1 MALKLSGDFETTSRG
16 SLPQI
21 GAHKYA
27 RLASTRILCFAY
39 AIEDDEP
46 EIWFPTRQSPPDE
59 LIEAARDPELEFRA
73 WNAAFEFNVWNVI
86 AVRHGL
92 PPLGIERFHC
102 TMAQALVW
110 GVPPK
115 LEQAAIALRTN
126 IEKDKE
132 GAKLMRKMM
141 RPRPR
146 KDGSIT
152 WWDQDEPELLWRL
165 GEYCAQDV
173 RAERSIGRRLRP
185 MPAEERRLWVL
196 DQRMNNRGLKVDV
209 VAVEKMQTVVDGE
222 LLRIGAALAGLTD
235 GEITSPTQTQR
246 LLKYLKAEGVEIDSL
261 DKRVIPLVLKD
272 ELHPRHRQILK
283 LYGQGAK
290 SSTAKLR
297 SMMNY
302 LDDDGRIRSL
312 TQYGGAMRTLR
323 WAGRGPQ
330 IQNYPRPSKEIDARM
345 AIEHIIWGVDAE
357 TLDVVHGNPM
367 DVVSQC
373 LRGAYMPAHGHAF
386 AVCDYSGI
394 EARVVAWLAGQED
407 ALDVFRTGA
416 DIYRKAAN
424 DVGST
429 SRDLGKLLVLSCGFG
444 AGPRRVAII
453 AQNPPYFIELS
464 KEEAIKNVYG
474 WRNANSEIRSLWY
487 EVDDLIRMVLQKRI
501 DDRWMWTSTRKVA
514 FRMATDERL
523 SGSLLMRLPSGRKIV
538 YRNASIDEI
547 INDPDGAADV
557 EAVIRYDGLDW
568 TKKWTRIRSWGGKFV
583 ENCLAGSVLIL
594 TERGWLRLD
603 HITNERVWDGEAFV
617 VHGGLITK
625 GRRQVVELDGVQL
638 TPDHKVL
645 TTGGWKHAALC
656 EGFDRAS
663 VTLPD
668 SNCGCRFDWEAA
680 TMARPLRLRSR
691 EDHGSSRVHQGQGEV
706 LRMHAMDAD
715 WRRKSHAWD
724 EPASGL
730 CGLAIDARSLS
741 ATDASSLAELWGA
754 RDRGLPR
761 VGHVQSI
768 LDGHGANL
776 STGVD
781 DRARGQH
788 GGVLRSELRVGNIES
803 AGAQHAT
810 QQGYRNAVGRDDSG
824 RSRRTIG
831 GAPNDVTVPFEQT
844 SVEVFDLFEAGR
856 NHRFVVAGVDG
867 PIIVSNCTQ
876 AVARDLLAGA
886 VLQLDNDDDDLLT
899 TIHDEIIAEP
909 LGTRADARLKEMKA
923 VMGEAPAWAYGLPLK
938 AEGSVMGRYGK

>member
-1 MALKLSGDFETTSRG
+1 MALQLSGDFETTSRS

-27 RLASTRILCFAY
+27 RHPSTRILCFAY
-39 AIEDDEP
+39 AIDEDEP
-46 EIWFPTRQSPPDE
+46 VVWYPTFQPAPVD
-59 LIEAARDPELEFRA
+59 LIEAARAPDLEFHA
-73 WNAAFEFNVWNVI
+73 WNAAFEFNIWNTI
-86 AVRHGL
+86 AVRRDL
-92 PPLGIERFHC
+92 PPLPIERFHC

-110 GVPPK
+110 GAPPR

-141 RPRPR
+141 RPRPH

-196 DQRMNNRGLKVDV
+196 DQHMNNRGLKVDV
-209 VAVEKMQTVVDGE
+209 AAVAKMQTVVDGE
-222 LLRIGAALAGLTD
+222 LVRIGMGLAGLTD
-235 GEITSPTQTQR
+235 GRITSPTQTQR
-246 LLKYLKAEGVEIDSL
+246 LLAYLREQKVKIDSL
-261 DKRVIPLVLKD
+261 DKRVIPLVLKE
-272 ELHPRHRQILK
+272 ELDPRHREILK

-302 LDDDGRIRSL
+302 LDDDSRVRSL

-330 IQNYPRPSKEIDARM
+330 IQNYPRPSKEIDARA
-345 AIEHIIWGVDAE
+345 AIEHIVWGVKAD
-357 TLDVVHGNPM
+357 TIDFVHGNPM

-373 LRGAYMPAHGHAF
+373 LRGAYVPATGHAF

-407 ALDVFRTGA
+407 ALDVFRQGL
-416 DIYRKAAN
+416 DIYNKAAN
-424 DVGST
+424 DVGSS

-453 AQNPPYFIELS
+453 AQNPPYFIELT
-464 KEEAIKNVYG
+464 KEEATRNVYG
-474 WRNANSEIRSLWY
+474 WRQANHHIRSLWY
-487 EVDDLIRMVLQKRI
+487 EVDDIIRMVIGGRVS
-501 DDRWMWTSTRKVA
+501 DRWIWTSTRKIA

-547 INDPDGAADV
+547 INDVDGCSDV
-557 EAVIRYDGLDW
+557 EMVIRYDGLDW

-583 ENCLAGSVLIL
+583 EN
-594 TERGWLRLD
+594 
-603 HITNERVWDGEAFV
+603 
-617 VHGGLITK
+617 
-625 GRRQVVELDGVQL
+625 
-638 TPDHKVL
+638 
-645 TTGGWKHAALC
+645 
-656 EGFDRAS
+656 
-663 VTLPD
+663 
-668 SNCGCRFDWEAA
+668 
-680 TMARPLRLRSR
+680 M
-691 EDHGSSRVHQGQGEV
+691 
-706 LRMHAMDAD
+706 
-715 WRRKSHAWD
+715 
-724 EPASGL
+724 
-730 CGLAIDARSLS
+730 
-741 ATDASSLAELWGA
+741 
-754 RDRGLPR
+754 
-761 VGHVQSI
+761 
-768 LDGHGANL
+768 
-776 STGVD
+776 
-781 DRARGQH
+781 
-788 GGVLRSELRVGNIES
+788 
-803 AGAQHAT
+803 
-810 QQGYRNAVGRDDSG
+810 
-824 RSRRTIG
+824 
-831 GAPNDVTVPFEQT
+831 
-844 SVEVFDLFEAGR
+844 
-856 NHRFVVAGVDG
+856 
-867 PIIVSNCTQ
+867 TQ

-909 LGTRADARLKEMKA
+909 LQHRADARLREMKA
-923 VMGEAPAWAYGLPLK
+923 VMGVAPQWAYGLPLK

>member
-1 MALKLSGDFETTSRG
+1 MTVRLSGDFETTSRG

-27 RLASTRILCFAY
+27 RLPSTRILCFAY
-39 AIEDDEP
+39 AIEDDDP
-46 EIWFPTRQSPPDE
+46 DIWFPTRQPPPKD
-59 LIEAARDPELEFRA
+59 LIKAARDPELEFRA
-73 WNAAFEFNVWNVI
+73 WNAAFEFNIWN
-86 AVRHGL
+86 AVAIKHGL

-110 GVPPK
+110 GVPLR

-141 RPRPR
+141 RPRPH

-185 MPAEERRLWVL
+185 MPTDERRLWVL
-196 DQRMNNRGLKVDV
+196 DQHMNNRGLKVDAD
-209 VAVEKMQTVVDGE
+209 AVRKMQTVVDGE
-222 LLRIGAALAGLTD
+222 LVRIGAALAGLTD
-235 GEITSPTQTQR
+235 GRITSPTQTAR
-246 LLKYLKAEGVEIDSL
+246 LLAYLKEQKVEINSL

-272 ELHPRHRQILK
+272 DLDPRHRQILK

-330 IQNYPRPSKEIDARM
+330 IQNYPRPSKEIDARV
-345 AIEHIIWGVDAE
+345 AIEHIIWGVDAD
-357 TLDVVHGNPM
+357 TLDFTHGNPM

-373 LRGAYMPAHGHAF
+373 LRGAYVPAEGHAF

-474 WRNANSEIRSLWY
+474 WRDANHHIRSLWY
-487 EVDDLIRMVLQKRI
+487 EVDDLIRMVLNRHI
-501 DDRWMWTSTRKVA
+501 DDRWIWTNTRKVA
-514 FRMATDERL
+514 FRMAIDERL

-547 INDPDGAADV
+547 INDPDGASWV
-557 EAVIRYDGLDW
+557 EPVIRYDGLDW

-583 ENCLAGSVLIL
+583 EN
-594 TERGWLRLD
+594 
-603 HITNERVWDGEAFV
+603 
-617 VHGGLITK
+617 
-625 GRRQVVELDGVQL
+625 
-638 TPDHKVL
+638 
-645 TTGGWKHAALC
+645 
-656 EGFDRAS
+656 
-663 VTLPD
+663 
-668 SNCGCRFDWEAA
+668 
-680 TMARPLRLRSR
+680 M
-691 EDHGSSRVHQGQGEV
+691 
-706 LRMHAMDAD
+706 
-715 WRRKSHAWD
+715 
-724 EPASGL
+724 
-730 CGLAIDARSLS
+730 
-741 ATDASSLAELWGA
+741 
-754 RDRGLPR
+754 
-761 VGHVQSI
+761 
-768 LDGHGANL
+768 
-776 STGVD
+776 
-781 DRARGQH
+781 
-788 GGVLRSELRVGNIES
+788 
-803 AGAQHAT
+803 
-810 QQGYRNAVGRDDSG
+810 
-824 RSRRTIG
+824 
-831 GAPNDVTVPFEQT
+831 
-844 SVEVFDLFEAGR
+844 
-856 NHRFVVAGVDG
+856 
-867 PIIVSNCTQ
+867 TQ

-909 LGTRADARLKEMKA
+909 LRSRADARLAEMKA
-923 VMGEAPAWAYGLPLK
+923 VMGVAPQWAYGLPLK
-938 AEGSVMGRYGK
+938 AEGAVMARYGK

>member
-1 MALKLSGDFETTSRG
+1 MALRLSGDFETTSRG

-39 AIEDDEP
+39 AIEDDDP
-46 EIWFPTRQSPPDE
+46 EIWFPTRQPPPED
-59 LIEAARDPELEFRA
+59 LIKAARDPELEFRA
-73 WNAAFEFNVWNVI
+73 WNAAFEFNIWN
-86 AVRHGL
+86 AVATKHGL
-92 PPLGIERFHC
+92 PALPIERFHC

-110 GVPPK
+110 GVPPR

-141 RPRPR
+141 RPRPH

-185 MPAEERRLWVL
+185 MPTEERRLWVL
-196 DQRMNNRGLKVDV
+196 DQHMNNRGLKVDAD
-209 VAVEKMQTVVDGE
+209 AVRKMQTVVDGE
-222 LLRIGAALAGLTD
+222 LVRIGAALAGLTD
-235 GEITSPTQTQR
+235 GRITSPTQTRR
-246 LLKYLKAEGVEIDSL
+246 LLAYLKEQKVEIDSL

-272 ELHPRHRQILK
+272 DLDPRHRRILK

-297 SMMNY
+297 SMSSY
-302 LDDDGRIRSL
+302 LDSDGRIRGL

-330 IQNYPRPSKEIDARM
+330 IQNYPRPSKEVDARA
-345 AIEHIIWGVDAE
+345 AIADIIWGVDAE
-357 TLDVVHGNPM
+357 TLDFAHGNPM

-373 LRGAYMPAHGHAF
+373 LRGAYVPAEGHAF

-407 ALDVFRTGA
+407 SLDVFRQGL
-416 DIYRKAAN
+416 DIYKKAAR

-474 WRNANSEIRSLWY
+474 WRDANHHIRSLWY
-487 EVDDLIRMVLQKRI
+487 EVDDLIRMVLNRHI
-501 DDRWMWTSTRKVA
+501 NDRWIWTNTRKVA

-523 SGSLLMRLPSGRKIV
+523 LGSLLMRLPSGRKIV

-547 INDPDGAADV
+547 INDADGASWV
-557 EAVIRYDGLDW
+557 EPVIRYDGLDW

-583 ENCLAGSVLIL
+583 EN
-594 TERGWLRLD
+594 
-603 HITNERVWDGEAFV
+603 
-617 VHGGLITK
+617 
-625 GRRQVVELDGVQL
+625 
-638 TPDHKVL
+638 
-645 TTGGWKHAALC
+645 
-656 EGFDRAS
+656 
-663 VTLPD
+663 
-668 SNCGCRFDWEAA
+668 
-680 TMARPLRLRSR
+680 M
-691 EDHGSSRVHQGQGEV
+691 
-706 LRMHAMDAD
+706 
-715 WRRKSHAWD
+715 
-724 EPASGL
+724 
-730 CGLAIDARSLS
+730 
-741 ATDASSLAELWGA
+741 
-754 RDRGLPR
+754 
-761 VGHVQSI
+761 
-768 LDGHGANL
+768 
-776 STGVD
+776 
-781 DRARGQH
+781 
-788 GGVLRSELRVGNIES
+788 
-803 AGAQHAT
+803 
-810 QQGYRNAVGRDDSG
+810 
-824 RSRRTIG
+824 
-831 GAPNDVTVPFEQT
+831 
-844 SVEVFDLFEAGR
+844 
-856 NHRFVVAGVDG
+856 
-867 PIIVSNCTQ
+867 TQ

-909 LGTRADARLKEMKA
+909 LQARADARLKEMKA
-923 VMGEAPAWAYGLPLK
+923 VMGVAPQWAYGLPLK
-938 AEGSVMGRYGK
+938 AEGAVMTRYGK

>member
-1 MALKLSGDFETTSRG
+1 MVLRLSGDFETTSHG

-27 RLASTRILCFAY
+27 RLPSTRILCFAY
-39 AIEDDEP
+39 TIEEDDP
-46 EIWFPTRQSPPDE
+46 VVWYPTFQPAPDD
-59 LIEAARDPELEFRA
+59 LIEAAFAPDLEFRA
-73 WNAAFEFNVWNVI
+73 WNAAFEFNIWNAC

-110 GVPPK
+110 GVPPR
-115 LEQAAIALRTN
+115 LEQAAIALSTR

-141 RPRPR
+141 RPRPH
-146 KDGSIT
+146 KDSSIT

-173 RAERSIGRRLRP
+173 RAERAIGHRLRP
-185 MPAEERRLWVL
+185 MPPDERRLWVL
-196 DQRMNNRGLKVDV
+196 DQHMNNRGLKVDA

-222 LLRIGAALAGLTD
+222 LVRIGLGLAGLTD
-235 GEITSPTQTQR
+235 GRITSPTQTAR
-246 LLKYLKAEGVEIDSL
+246 LLAYLKEEKVEIDSL

-272 ELHPRHRQILK
+272 ELDPRHREILK

-302 LDDDGRIRSL
+302 LDDDGRVRSL

-330 IQNYPRPSKEIDARM
+330 IQNYPRPSKEIDARV

-373 LRGAYMPAHGHAF
+373 LRGAYVPAAGHAF

-407 ALDVFRTGA
+407 ALEVFRTPGA
-416 DIYRKAAN
+416 DIYKKAAR

-453 AQNPPYFIELS
+453 AQNPPYFIELT

-474 WRNANSEIRSLWY
+474 WRDANHQIRSLWY
-487 EVDDLIRMVLQKRI
+487 EVDDIIRTVLTRHV
-501 DDRWMWTSTRKVA
+501 DDRWIWTSARKVA

-523 SGSLLMRLPSGRKIV
+523 AGALLLRLPSGRKIV

-583 ENCLAGSVLIL
+583 EN
-594 TERGWLRLD
+594 
-603 HITNERVWDGEAFV
+603 
-617 VHGGLITK
+617 
-625 GRRQVVELDGVQL
+625 
-638 TPDHKVL
+638 
-645 TTGGWKHAALC
+645 
-656 EGFDRAS
+656 
-663 VTLPD
+663 
-668 SNCGCRFDWEAA
+668 
-680 TMARPLRLRSR
+680 M
-691 EDHGSSRVHQGQGEV
+691 
-706 LRMHAMDAD
+706 
-715 WRRKSHAWD
+715 
-724 EPASGL
+724 
-730 CGLAIDARSLS
+730 
-741 ATDASSLAELWGA
+741 
-754 RDRGLPR
+754 
-761 VGHVQSI
+761 
-768 LDGHGANL
+768 
-776 STGVD
+776 
-781 DRARGQH
+781 
-788 GGVLRSELRVGNIES
+788 
-803 AGAQHAT
+803 
-810 QQGYRNAVGRDDSG
+810 
-824 RSRRTIG
+824 
-831 GAPNDVTVPFEQT
+831 
-844 SVEVFDLFEAGR
+844 
-856 NHRFVVAGVDG
+856 
-867 PIIVSNCTQ
+867 TQ

-909 LGTRADARLKEMKA
+909 LEARADARLREMKS
-923 VMGEAPAWAYGLPLK
+923 VMGVAPQWAYGLPLK
-938 AEGSVMGRYGK
+938 AEGAVMTRYGK

>member
-1 MALKLSGDFETTSRG
+1 MALRLSGDFETTSRG

-27 RLASTRILCFAY
+27 RLPTTRILCFAY
-39 AIEDDEP
+39 ALEEDKP
-46 EIWFPTRQSPPDE
+46 VVWFPTLQPAPDN
-59 LIEAARDPELEFRA
+59 LIEAARAPDLEFRA
-73 WNAAFEFNVWNVI
+73 WNAAFEFNIWN
-86 AVRHGL
+86 AVAIKHGL

-110 GVPPK
+110 GVPPR
-115 LEQAAIALRTN
+115 LEQAAIALCTN

-141 RPRPR
+141 RPRPH
-146 KDGSIT
+146 KDGSVT

-173 RAERSIGRRLRP
+173 RAERAIGHRLRP

-196 DQRMNNRGLKVDV
+196 DQRMNHRGLKVDT
-209 VAVEKMQTVVDGE
+209 VAVTKMQTVVDGE
-222 LLRIGAALAGLTD
+222 LVRIGLGLAGLTD
-235 GEITSPTQTQR
+235 GRITSPTQTAR
-246 LLKYLKAEGVEIDSL
+246 LLAYLKAEGVEIDSL

-272 ELHPRHRQILK
+272 ELDPRHREIQK

-297 SMMNY
+297 SMVSY
-302 LDDDGRIRSL
+302 LDHDGRIRNL
-312 TQYGGAMRTLR
+312 VQYGGAMRTLR

-330 IQNYPRPSKEIDARM
+330 IQNYPRPSKEIDARV
-345 AIEHIIWGVDAE
+345 AIEHIIWGVDAD
-357 TLDVVHGNPM
+357 TLDFAHGNPM

-373 LRGAYMPAHGHAF
+373 LRGAYVPAAGHAF

-474 WRNANSEIRSLWY
+474 WRNANHHIRSLWY
-487 EVDDLIRMVLQKRI
+487 EVDDIIRMVLKSHVN
-501 DDRWMWTSTRKVA
+501 DRWIWTSARKVA
-514 FRMATDERL
+514 FRMATDDRL

-547 INDPDGAADV
+547 INDPDGAAWV
-557 EAVIRYDGLDW
+557 EPVIRYDGLDW

-583 ENCLAGSVLIL
+583 EN
-594 TERGWLRLD
+594 
-603 HITNERVWDGEAFV
+603 
-617 VHGGLITK
+617 
-625 GRRQVVELDGVQL
+625 
-638 TPDHKVL
+638 
-645 TTGGWKHAALC
+645 
-656 EGFDRAS
+656 
-663 VTLPD
+663 
-668 SNCGCRFDWEAA
+668 
-680 TMARPLRLRSR
+680 M
-691 EDHGSSRVHQGQGEV
+691 
-706 LRMHAMDAD
+706 
-715 WRRKSHAWD
+715 
-724 EPASGL
+724 
-730 CGLAIDARSLS
+730 
-741 ATDASSLAELWGA
+741 
-754 RDRGLPR
+754 
-761 VGHVQSI
+761 
-768 LDGHGANL
+768 
-776 STGVD
+776 
-781 DRARGQH
+781 
-788 GGVLRSELRVGNIES
+788 
-803 AGAQHAT
+803 
-810 QQGYRNAVGRDDSG
+810 
-824 RSRRTIG
+824 
-831 GAPNDVTVPFEQT
+831 
-844 SVEVFDLFEAGR
+844 
-856 NHRFVVAGVDG
+856 
-867 PIIVSNCTQ
+867 TQ

-909 LGTRADARLKEMKA
+909 LQARADARLKEMKA

>member
-1 MALKLSGDFETTSRG
+1 MTLRLSGDFETTSRG

-27 RLASTRILCFAY
+27 RLPSTRILCFAY
-39 AIEDDEP
+39 AIEEDEP
-46 EIWFPTRQSPPDE
+46 VLWFPTFQPPPED
-59 LIEAARDPELEFRA
+59 LIEAAFAPDLEFRA
-73 WNAAFEFNVWNVI
+73 WNAAFEFNIWNAI

-92 PPLGIERFHC
+92 PPLPIERFHC
-102 TMAQALVW
+102 TMAQALAW
-110 GVPPK
+110 GVPPR

-126 IEKDKE
+126 SEKDKE

-141 RPRPR
+141 RPRPH

-173 RAERSIGRRLRP
+173 RAERAIGRRLRP
-185 MPAEERRLWVL
+185 MPTDERRLWVL
-196 DQRMNNRGLKVDV
+196 DQHMNNRGLKVDAD
-209 VAVEKMQTVVDGE
+209 AVRKMQMVVDGE
-222 LLRIGAALAGLTD
+222 LVRIGRALAGLTD
-235 GEITSPTQTQR
+235 GRITSPTQTAR
-246 LLKYLKAEGVEIDSL
+246 LLAYLKEQKVEIDSL

-272 ELHPRHRQILK
+272 ELDPRHRQILK

-302 LDDDGRIRSL
+302 LDDDGRVRSL

-330 IQNYPRPSKEIDARM
+330 IQNYPRPSKEIDARV
-345 AIEHIIWGVDAE
+345 AIEHIVWGVDAE
-357 TLDVVHGNPM
+357 TIDFVHGNPM

-373 LRGAYMPAHGHAF
+373 LRGAYLPAAGHAF

-429 SRDLGKLLVLSCGFG
+429 NRDLGKLLVLSCGFG

-474 WRNANSEIRSLWY
+474 WRDANHQIRSLWY
-487 EVDDLIRMVLQKRI
+487 EVDDIIRMVLTRHV
-501 DDRWMWTSTRKVA
+501 DDRWIWTSARKVA

-547 INDPDGAADV
+547 INDPDGAAWA
-557 EAVIRYDGLDW
+557 EPVIRYDGLDW

-583 ENCLAGSVLIL
+583 EN
-594 TERGWLRLD
+594 
-603 HITNERVWDGEAFV
+603 
-617 VHGGLITK
+617 
-625 GRRQVVELDGVQL
+625 
-638 TPDHKVL
+638 
-645 TTGGWKHAALC
+645 
-656 EGFDRAS
+656 
-663 VTLPD
+663 
-668 SNCGCRFDWEAA
+668 
-680 TMARPLRLRSR
+680 M
-691 EDHGSSRVHQGQGEV
+691 
-706 LRMHAMDAD
+706 
-715 WRRKSHAWD
+715 
-724 EPASGL
+724 
-730 CGLAIDARSLS
+730 
-741 ATDASSLAELWGA
+741 
-754 RDRGLPR
+754 
-761 VGHVQSI
+761 
-768 LDGHGANL
+768 
-776 STGVD
+776 
-781 DRARGQH
+781 
-788 GGVLRSELRVGNIES
+788 
-803 AGAQHAT
+803 
-810 QQGYRNAVGRDDSG
+810 
-824 RSRRTIG
+824 
-831 GAPNDVTVPFEQT
+831 
-844 SVEVFDLFEAGR
+844 
-856 NHRFVVAGVDG
+856 
-867 PIIVSNCTQ
+867 TQ

-886 VLQLDNDDDDLLT
+886 VLQLDDDDDDLLT

-909 LGTRADARLKEMKA
+909 LQARADARLKEMKA
-923 VMGEAPAWAYGLPLK
+923 VMSEAPSWAYGLPLK